1 MDRKS
6 FLKKSALAAFSM
18 SVMGYVVEASPKKW
32 MSTCETTND
41 ILGPFYREGAPER
54 SNMLFEGIKGNE
66 ITLKGKVLGNDCTTV
81 LENAIVEVW
90 HCDTEGN
97 YDNDSNKYLHRAK
110 AITGQDGSYSFKTII
125 PGKYLNGKLYRPS
138 HIHFRVRAKDHKEL
152 VSQIY
157 FAGDP
162 HITEDPWAS
171 QKKAVHRVLPVF
183 PDDITASLSVEFD
196 IFLSN
201 L

>member
-18 SVMGYVVEASPKKW
+18 SVMGHVVEASPKKW

-196 IFLSN
+196 IFLTN
-201 L
+201 A

>member
-18 SVMGYVVEASPKKW
+18 SMIGKVVEASPKKFIA
-32 MSTCETTND
+32 SCETTND

-54 SNMLFEGIKGNE
+54 SDMLFEGLEGNE
-66 ITLKGKVLGNDCTTV
+66 INLKGKVLSNDCTTP

-97 YDNDSNKYLHRAK
+97 YDNDSPKYLHRAK
-110 AITGQDGSYSFKTII
+110 AITGKDGSYAFKTII
-125 PGKYLNGKLYRPS
+125 PGKYLNGRLYRPS

-171 QKKAVHRVLPVF
+171 QKKAVHRILPVF
-183 PDDITASLSVEFD
+183 PDDTQANLSVEFD
-196 IFLSN
+196 IYLSN
-201 L
+201 S